1 MAGDVRAAVTKQ
13 AAASKFASSFV
24 DGYLSPA
31 FGAKSKS
38 EIDLLV
44 FGCLIE
50 AGVIDPNTP
59 IYDIAR
65 ALNITPA
72 RTRSLILNWQLRAA
86 SHQADL
92 RPAIANA
99 VKRTHFSKDGTM
111 LAFGIENPLLR
122 EDIIARLKRK
132 GVFADTSFQKEL
144 VRMPVEA
151 FVEFLDDILD
161 EETKKQVKTTLVNDK
176 QLPNTSFKALAKGV
190 LAKLGEKVAGEA
202 GEEIVGEIV
211 EKASKPAAER
221 AIKFVMGL
229 LAGDARAAT
238 RNITKDDFLEE

>member
-1 MAGDVRAAVTKQ
+1 MAADVKAAITKA
-13 AAASKFASSFV
+13 AAASKFASLFI

-50 AGVIDPNTP
+50 AGAIDPNTP

-86 SHQADL
+86 SHQGDL

-99 VKRTHFSKDGTM
+99 LKRTHFSKDGTM

-132 GVFADTSFQKEL
+132 NVFADASFQKEL

-151 FVEFLDDILD
+151 FVEFLDDVLD
-161 EETKKQVKTTLVNDK
+161 EETKKQVKTTLVSR
-176 QLPNTSFKALAKGV
+176 P
-190 LAKLGEKVAGEA
+190 
-202 GEEIVGEIV
+202 
-211 EKASKPAAER
+211 
-221 AIKFVMGL
+221 
-229 LAGDARAAT
+229 
-238 RNITKDDFLEE
+238 